1 MRPALSRCICV
12 LLLCLTAGFEAS
24 CSGGAAGAARRAAAP
39 YDYGLESRESCAAP
53 SQFAKPPIDQMLK
66 TPGGVRYQVRSPL
79 NYRPDVAHPA
89 LLVFSAAGANAKA
102 TEEFTGFTPAATAAG
117 FLVAYVE
124 HRPMTLPNVALLGEV
139 LDDLGRRF
147 CVDAS
152 RIYATGHSD
161 GATVATALALLP
173 QTRTKIAGVA
183 PSAAGF
189 RAADAHDFACRP
201 PTPVVVLHSKS
212 DALFPGWG
220 REMAGW
226 WSSCNRCQP
235 VAVADAATGCLRYM
249 GCAAGSS
256 VTYCEG
262 DGSHLR
268 WPERQREVV
277 RLFAARPNDSAPRRQ
292 GP

>member
-1 MRPALSRCICV
+1 MRSAPFRRIYASS
-12 LLLCLTAGFEAS
+12 LCLTAALAAA
-24 CSGGAAGAARRAAAP
+24 CSGGAAGAARRASAA
-39 YDYGLESRESCAAP
+39 YDYGLEPRESCA
-53 SQFAKPPIDQMLK
+53 SSSGFARPPVDQMLK

-79 NYRPDVAHPA
+79 NYQPVVAHPA

-102 TEEFTGFTPAATAAG
+102 TEDFTGLTPAATAAG

-139 LDDLGRRF
+139 IGDLGSRF
-147 CVDAS
+147 CVDAH

-161 GATVATALALLP
+161 GGTAATALALMP
-173 QTRTKIAGVA
+173 QTRMKIAGIV

-189 RAADAHDFACRP
+189 RAADARDFACRP
-201 PTPVVVLHSKS
+201 PTPVMILHSKD

-226 WSSCNRCQP
+226 WSSCNRCQAVP
-235 VAVADAATGCLRYM
+235 VPDATTGCLRYT

-256 VTYCEG
+256 LTYCEG
-262 DGSHLR
+262 SGSHTV
-268 WPERQREVV
+268 WPERQAEVV
-277 RLFAARPNDSAPRRQ
+277 GLFSTQLRNSTPLSPRP
-292 GP
+292 

>member
-1 MRPALSRCICV
+1 MRLSQSRPIYV
-12 LLLCLTAGFEAS
+12 LSLCLTAALGTA
-24 CSGGAAGAARRAAAP
+24 CSGGTAGAARRAPAA
-39 YDYGLESRESCAAP
+39 YDYSLEPRESCEAP
-53 SQFAKPPIDQMLK
+53 SRFAKPPIDQMLK

-79 NYRPDVAHPA
+79 NYRPDLAHPA
-89 LLVFSAAGANAKA
+89 LVVFSAAGANSKV
-102 TEEFTGFTPAATAAG
+102 TEDFTGFTPTATAAG

-124 HRPMTLPNVALLGEV
+124 HRPMTLPNVALLGQV
-139 LDDLGRRF
+139 LDDLVGRF
-147 CVDAS
+147 CVDAH

-161 GATVATALALLP
+161 GGTVATALALLP
-173 QTRTKIAGVA
+173 QSRMKISGIA

-189 RAADAHDFACRP
+189 RATDARDFPCRP
-201 PTPVVVLHSKS
+201 PTPVMILHSKN

-235 VAVADAATGCLRYM
+235 EPVADAASGCVRYM
-249 GCAAGSS
+249 ACAVGSS

-268 WPERQREVV
+268 WPERQLEVV
-277 RLFAARPNDSAPRRQ
+277 RLFRQ
-292 GP
+292 YLK